1 MLNLNQRK
9 KNLTKIKNKKLKI
22 ASEVLA
28 TKCSVE
34 LRLRNK
40 PTHNIIPYLIKYKH
54 TQLYHICCCIIQAT
68 EFILYIFSL
77 FKYIIPPYL
86 TVEQGS
92 SLRKFKNPNIQ
103 WWFLRFSLFSFRHWY
118 FCLCYVKLINSMI
131 LWYIIYDWHYLLVF
145 ILKQNFS
152 RRPV

>member
-92 SLRKFKNPNIQ
+92 SLLENLRIQ
-103 WWFLRFSLFSFRHWY
+103 RQHSMMICDSVFFRSDIDI
-118 FCLCYVKLINSMI
+118 FVCVKLINSMI
-131 LWYIIYDWHYLLVF
+131 L
-145 ILKQNFS
+145 
-152 RRPV
+152 